1 VKDHERDYSR
11 YNAEYSGLYGM
22 TARTR
27 GVGGRFIASIQ
38 TAFGG
43 EVSAFTK

>member
-1 VKDHERDYSR
+1 
-11 YNAEYSGLYGM
+11 M

-43 EVSAFTK
+43 EVSAITKEMQKARRRF